1 MKNSKKIQM
10 LALALAIMLMVLAA
24 VIFDRAWQA
33 DAARL
38 EETLEVMLTVRPQV
52 PETTLPVI
60 WKEAQEDGP
69 IFALASAP
77 AFGDEDP
84 GTETAVLADQPEI
97 DDAELE
103 MLACVIYTEAGG
115 DSCSD
120 LCRMMVADVVWN
132 RMADPRF
139 PDTMKEVLTQ
149 EGQYG
154 EWYWTGIQWPERASY
169 PNEAEAMARA
179 YDTAKYSLLGF
190 HSDIFEQGYIWEAE
204 FPQGS
209 DVIELDGLYFG
220 R

>member
-1 MKNSKKIQM
+1 MKISTKVQI
-10 LALALAIMLMVLAA
+10 LALAFAILLMVLAA
-24 VIFDRAWQA
+24 VVFERAWQA

-38 EETLEVMLTVRPQV
+38 EETLDVMLTARPSA
-52 PETTLPVI
+52 PETTAPLVQGP
-60 WKEAQEDGP
+60 QEREP
-69 IFALASAP
+69 IFSLESAVIFEDLAP
-77 AFGDEDP
+77 EQ
-84 GTETAVLADQPEI
+84 ETAVIAKDPEI

-103 MLACVIYTEAGG
+103 MLACVIYSEAGG
-115 DSCSD
+115 NACSD

-169 PNEAEAMARA
+169 PNEAEAVARA
-179 YDTAKYSLLGF
+179 YDIAKHSLLGL
-190 HSDIFEQGYIWEAE
+190 HSDIFEQGYVWEAE
-204 FPQGS
+204 FSQGY
-209 DVIELDGLYFG
+209 DVIALDGLYFG